1 MKLILRSLA
10 FGLTSILCTLTFPLA
25 VAEPSPATLRTIND
39 YLTGQPLTAAV
50 ADGTVYEFRA
60 TVPKVNF
67 WKTPAPLDGLWIESK
82 DKKTLIWMSSTS
94 GTMATDTVPC
104 PPATG
109 GGGGGGNNTDCQNN
123 SPPQT
128 NGCVCAPGQTCCS
141 GTANCY
147 DPATKECCGDA
158 AYTIG
163 TGCCVGNVWKTVSWG
178 SWTVATAPTVTVTAA
193 SITNCLGGSVS
204 ITATATTQDGTKKR
218 SDSNGCQP
226 EQTSTLALSTP
237 TITWT
242 VSGCTSVPAAGTGA
256 TANFTPGSAGNGT
269 VTFTATATT
278 TDSAGTYTGTRSVPF
293 MIVKIESQT
302 VATTPADRTRTTIGV
317 GEKVNLSLNPT
328 PSGTI
333 TWSVTGG
340 GTLTDGAT
348 PILTTPDVRATCVVT
363 VNFSG
368 GSCTQPFS
376 VIPPSGVQFT
386 EYGADRHK
394 QGYTS
399 AGFLA
404 QIEIQPNTVSFGAIQ
419 VREGACPATN
429 TSIFWSDMGG
439 HGQGNWRN
447 VSSDNTI
454 PSVLDNVYSIKPEVV
469 PGGYT
474 WAIPW
479 SYKVGASGDEHGFPD
494 TVNHVFSA
502 DNNGTATQSKRSANT
517 LSTAPMP
524 INAMTNWPF

>member
-1 MKLILRSLA
+1 M
-10 FGLTSILCTLTFPLA
+10 
-25 VAEPSPATLRTIND
+25 
-39 YLTGQPLTAAV
+39 
-50 ADGTVYEFRA
+50 
-60 TVPKVNF
+60 
-67 WKTPAPLDGLWIESK
+67 
-82 DKKTLIWMSSTS
+82 
-94 GTMATDTVPC
+94 
-104 PPATG
+104 
-109 GGGGGGNNTDCQNN
+109 
-123 SPPQT
+123 
-128 NGCVCAPGQTCCS
+128 
-141 GTANCY
+141 
-147 DPATKECCGDA
+147 
-158 AYTIG
+158 
-163 TGCCVGNVWKTVSWG
+163 
-178 SWTVATAPTVTVTAA
+178 
-193 SITNCLGGSVS
+193 
-204 ITATATTQDGTKKR
+204 
-218 SDSNGCQP
+218 
-226 EQTSTLALSTP
+226 
-237 TITWT
+237 
-242 VSGCTSVPAAGTGA
+242 
-256 TANFTPGSAGNGT
+256 
-269 VTFTATATT
+269 
-278 TDSAGTYTGTRSVPF
+278 
-293 MIVKIESQT
+293 
-302 VATTPADRTRTTIGV
+302 
-317 GEKVNLSLNPT
+317 
-328 PSGTI
+328 
-333 TWSVTGG
+333 
-340 GTLTDGAT
+340 
-348 PILTTPDVRATCVVT
+348 
-363 VNFSG
+363 
-368 GSCTQPFS
+368 
-376 VIPPSGVQFT
+376 QFT